1 MRVNPAFDIQP
12 GNTKGSLWIFLAAGL
27 VESAF
32 FGQLIAFT
40 PLYLPELGV
49 DPGKAGYFTGLI
61 ASVTMFIVIPALQKW
76 GQLADQLTRK
86 QVIVQSFL
94 LNAAVAGAA
103 ILAGNVW
110 IFLFGRAITLLAMD
124 TNGLILNFLEK
135 SQPGQPRSAITL
147 MAFAPQ
153 LGVFLGPLAAGFF
166 LDRLGFRSIIAFNL
180 VLLLLISF
188 LLHTRIQSINV
199 VEEQK
204 PVMGILRNS
213 LGMVIRSPR
222 LSLLYLALT
231 LLVAAWILV
240 FAYLPLSVTSLTP
253 EIGAGGAVG
262 LVLGLGG
269 AAGILVSS
277 ALTHLGRRSSE
288 WGVLVFVVLCG
299 SLLSILPAEAGN
311 FSQLILLW
319 MLISGCASAG
329 FTLLYRVIASS
340 AARLNVALVL
350 SLAILPVNG
359 GMILGPVIGS
369 FLAVP
374 VIRGVYPAAMVL
386 NLIALAVLILA
397 TRLPIPGENQDAG

>member
-1 MRVNPAFDIQP
+1 MRRNPALETLP
-12 GNTKGSLWIFLAAGL
+12 GKKKGELAIFLAAGL

-49 DPGKAGYFTGLI
+49 PPGLTGYFTGLM
-61 ASVTMFIVIPALQKW
+61 ASVTMFIVVPALQRW
-76 GQLADQLTRK
+76 GQLTDQLTRK
-86 QVIVQSFL
+86 QVIVRSFL

-110 IFLFGRAITLLAMD
+110 IFLFGRAITLLTMD
-124 TNGLILNFLEK
+124 SNGLILNFLEN
-135 SQPGQPRSAITL
+135 SQPGQSRSTGAL
-147 MAFAPQ
+147 MALVPQ

-166 LDRLGFRSIIAFNL
+166 LDELGFRSIIAFNL
-180 VLLLLISF
+180 VLLLAISF
-188 LLHTRIQSINV
+188 LVHTRIQSIDV
-199 VEEQK
+199 TEEQK
-204 PVMGILRNS
+204 PVLRILRDS
-213 LGMVIRSPR
+213 LGLVIQSPR

-231 LLVAAWILV
+231 LMVAAWILV
-240 FAYLPLSVTSLTP
+240 FAYLPLSVTSLSP
-253 EIGAGGAVG
+253 DIGPGSAVG

-269 AAGILVSS
+269 AAGILVST
-277 ALTHLGRRSSE
+277 ALTNIGRKTGE
-288 WGVLVFVVLCG
+288 WGALLIVVLG
-299 SLLSILPAEAGN
+299 GALLSILPAEAEN
-311 FSQLILLW
+311 SSQLIFVW

-329 FTLLYRVIASS
+329 FTLLYRVIVRS

-374 VIRGVYPAAMVL
+374 VIRGVYPAAMAL
-386 NLIALAVLILA
+386 NLIALSVLILA
-397 TRLPIPGENQDAG
+397 SRLPIPGENQDAG

>member
-1 MRVNPAFDIQP
+1 MRGNPTSEKHP
-12 GNTKGSLWIFLAAGL
+12 GNKKGALAIFLAAGL

-49 DPGKAGYFTGLI
+49 PPGLTGYFTGLI
-61 ASVTMFIVIPALQKW
+61 ASVTMFIVFPALQRW
-76 GQLADQLTRK
+76 GHLADQLSRK
-86 QVIVQSFL
+86 QVIVRSFL
-94 LNAAVAGAA
+94 LNAVVAAAA

-124 TNGLILNFLEK
+124 SNGLILNFLEK
-135 SQPGQPRSAITL
+135 SQPGQPRFAGNM
-147 MAFAPQ
+147 MALAPQ

-166 LDRLGFRSIIAFNL
+166 LDSLGFRSIIAINL

-188 LLHTRIQSINV
+188 LLQTRVHSIDV

-204 PVMGILRNS
+204 PVLGILRES
-213 LGMVIRSPR
+213 LGLVIRSPR

-231 LLVAAWILV
+231 LQVAAWILV
-240 FAYLPLSVTSLTP
+240 FDYLPLSVTKLSP
-253 EIGAGGAVG
+253 NISAGSAVG

-277 ALTHLGRRSSE
+277 TLTHFGKRFGE
-288 WGVLVFVVLCG
+288 WGALLTMVLSG
-299 SLLSILPAEAGN
+299 ALLSILPAEANN
-311 FSQLILLW
+311 FSQLLLLW
-319 MLISGCASAG
+319 MLISGCASTG
-329 FTLLYRVIASS
+329 FTLLYRVIVRSS
-340 AARLNVALVL
+340 ARLNLALVL

-369 FLAVP
+369 ILAVP
-374 VIRGVYPAAMVL
+374 AIREVYPAAMAL
-386 NLIALAVLILA
+386 NLIALVVLILA
-397 TRLPIPGENQDAG
+397 SRLPIPGKKQDAV